1 MDLEG
6 RDEPKMEF
14 VTVGYIP
21 TDGKRFPNGTKLLLD
36 PVWSKNFEQILGEGM
51 PIDPVVFGHSMTYS
65 DDMIRAYGTTWPD
78 GSWCR
83 AQIKCQAGVTDQATA
98 DALIQFYIDVE
109 REDWDAAE
117 AALVDDLE
125 FCVPKDSFEDFP
137 MAHRRDL
144 FIHQLAKW
152 SSRYQRTNFNVIWAN
167 ISTYHAM
174 VRFNMVCDGKVT
186 VETISEYKFEWIDG
200 KPKIATIYNHGL
212 STIPLAIMSTS

>member
-21 TDGKRFPNGTKLLLD
+21 TDGRRFPSGTKLLLD

-51 PIDPVVFGHSMTYS
+51 PIDPVVFGHSLDLADPSTS
-65 DDMIRAYGTTWPD
+65 IRHL

-83 AQIKCQAGVTDQATA
+83 AQIKCQAGVTDQDTA
-98 DALIQFYIDVE
+98 DALIQFYVDIEHKDWEAVE
-109 REDWDAAE
+109 LR
-117 AALVDDLE
+117 LVHDLD
-125 FCVPKDSFEDFP
+125 FCVPGVFEDYP
-137 MAHRRDL
+137 KAQRRDL
-144 FIHQLAKW
+144 FIHQLTKW
-152 SSRYQRTNFNVIWAN
+152 SSRYERTNLNVIWAN

-200 KPKIATIYNHGL
+200 TPKIATIYNHGL
-212 STIPLAIMSTS
+212 STIPLAIMSTSYPPP

>member
-21 TDGKRFPNGTKLLLD
+21 TDGKRFRSGTKLLLD

-51 PIDPVVFGHSMTYS
+51 PIDPVIFGHSVTYS

-83 AQIKCQAGVTDQATA
+83 AQIKCQAGVTDQDTA

-144 FIHQLAKW
+144 FIHQLTKW

-186 VETISEYKFEWIDG
+186 VETISE
-200 KPKIATIYNHGL
+200 
-212 STIPLAIMSTS
+212 